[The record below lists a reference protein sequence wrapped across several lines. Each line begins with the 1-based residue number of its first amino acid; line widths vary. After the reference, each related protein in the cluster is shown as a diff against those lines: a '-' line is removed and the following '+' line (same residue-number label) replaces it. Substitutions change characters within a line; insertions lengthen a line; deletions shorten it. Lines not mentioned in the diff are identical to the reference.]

1 MRRFT
6 IKTIASS
13 LVLILIMLVQ
23 GCATPSAKLSSQDR
37 ADLKKLD
44 VIKVVH
50 LQTGWPSL
58 NTAVGVVASN
68 LTFGLSDDW
77 SEGQKLVKKFEIE
90 DPNQM
95 VKADF
100 LRQIKA
106 ANVANFVNDTQP
118 IAYDEREM
126 DKMKARYGNGVVLK
140 FSPAIWQ
147 IWYYPFNWARYQ
159 MWFGSYA
166 ELVRLE
172 DSKVLWNAGCRAD
185 QKDSE
190 TAPTLDELTA
200 DNSTVLKKWVKD
212 STEKCARQLVNDFM
226 GKV

>member
-1 MRRFT
+1 
-6 IKTIASS
+6 
-13 LVLILIMLVQ
+13 VQ

-37 ADLKKLD
+37 ADLKRFEA
-44 VIKVVH
+44 INVVH
-50 LQTGWPSL
+50 LQSGWPSFH
-58 NTAVGVVASN
+58 TPAGVLASE
-68 LTFGLSDDW
+68 LTYGLSEDW
-77 SEGQKLVKKFEIE
+77 SAGQKLVKKFNIE

-106 ANVANFVNDTQP
+106 GNVANFVNDAQP
-118 IAYDEREM
+118 LAYKEGKIDR
-126 DKMKARYGNGVVLK
+126 MKAKYGNGVVLK
-140 FSPAIWQ
+140 FSPATWQ

-166 ELVRLE
+166 ELVRLD

-190 TAPTLDELTA
+190 AAPTLDELTV
-200 DNSTVLKKWVKD
+200 DNSIVLEKWVKD